1 MKNDTKFGGT
11 TLAHERLTPA
21 QSNHPTRHQNLS
33 VDGYVAAARSAATQ
47 RGYAADLRHFTSKG
61 GRIPATP
68 QDLAAYLAELA
79 ATLAVATIERRLIAI
94 HRAHVDKGLESPAR
108 GALVKQTMAGIR
120 RTLGTRQRQAKAL
133 VKDDLLEMLVMVDQR
148 KPMQAARD
156 RALLLVG
163 FAGAF
168 RRSELV
174 AIRCED
180 ISDHTNGLEI
190 LIRRSKTDQ
199 AGAGRTVF
207 IPHARGTRCPVK
219 ALRQWLELAGIA
231 SGWVFRAVNRHDAVG
246 RTALSAQSVALIV
259 KASTRRVGGDPSA
272 VSGHSLRAGYV
283 TTAVEAGLQPHQ
295 IKEQTGHRSD
305 AMLARYIRPVAR
317 RKIPSLL

>member
-1 MKNDTKFGGT
+1 MKNDTKLGGA
-11 TLAHERLTPA
+11 TLAHAQPTPG
-21 QSNHPTRHQNLS
+21 QSNGATRRQSLS

-47 RGYAADLRHFTSKG
+47 RGYAADVRHFQSKG
-61 GRIPATP
+61 GRIPAAP
-68 QDLAAYLAELA
+68 QQLAAYIAELA

-94 HRAHVDKGLESPAR
+94 HRAHVDKGLDSPAR
-108 GALVKQTMAGIR
+108 DALVKQTMAGVR

-133 VKDDLLEMLVMVDQR
+133 VKDDLLEMLVMVDKR

-180 ISDHTNGLEI
+180 ITEHANGLEV

-219 ALRQWLELAGIA
+219 ALWQWLELAEIT
-231 SGWVFRAVNRHDAVG
+231 SGWVFRAVSRHDKVG
-246 RTALSAQSVALIV
+246 CTALSAQSVALIV
-259 KASTRRVGGDPSA
+259 KVAAKRAGGDPTV

-283 TTAVEAGLQPHQ
+283 TTAAEAGLQPHQ

-305 AMLARYIRPVAR
+305 AMLARYIRPVAN
-317 RKIPSLL
+317 RKTPSLL